1 MPQWCIAYGCTN
13 SSDMK
18 VKKSWHRLPLENKE
32 LLSKWLAKIRRTNTP
47 VNEHSR
53 LCGDHFEA
61 DCFKKIPGSSRVNL
75 KPGSIPTKF
84 CFVQEK
90 TSRKLPAERKSVERK
105 QPHLNVNNPSDG
117 IAECEID
124 NMELEV
130 EESEEERLRR
140 RIKELE
146 LSLEK
151 ETARRKIAE
160 AALETKRFSVKNL
173 RQDPKVFTC
182 IYLSTRDRFVPLNFA
197 PFLQESHLFNSGIVI

>member
-1 MPQWCIAYGCTN
+1 MTSQISRNVKPRLGGDRFAWFVDVLGKILRCSCLFSHFLFEMPQWCIAYGCTN
-13 SSDMK
+13 SSDMEI
-18 VKKSWHRLPLENKE
+18 KKSWHRLPLENKE
-32 LLSKWLAKIRRTNTP
+32 LLSKWLAKIRRTNTNTNTP

-75 KPGSIPTKF
+75 KPGSIPSRF

-90 TSRKLPAERKSVERK
+90 TPWKLLAERKSVDRK
-105 QPHLNVNNPSDG
+105 QPRLNVNNPSDD

-124 NMELEV
+124 NMELEI

-146 LSLEK
+146 LSYVGQGK
-151 ETARRKIAE
+151 FR
-160 AALETKRFSVKNL
+160 
-173 RQDPKVFTC
+173 
-182 IYLSTRDRFVPLNFA
+182 
-197 PFLQESHLFNSGIVI
+197 

>member
-1 MPQWCIAYGCTN
+1 MVIALIRDDVTKISRNIKPRLGGDRFAWFVDVLGKILRCSCLFFHFLFEMPQWCIAYVCTN
-13 SSDMK
+13 SSDMEI
-18 VKKSWHRLPLENKE
+18 KKSRNRLPLENIE

-61 DCFKKIPGSSRVNL
+61 DCFKRIPGSSCVNL

-90 TSRKLPAERKSVERK
+90 TLRKLPAERKSVDRK
-105 QPHLNVNNPSDG
+105 QPHLNVNNLSDD

-124 NMELEV
+124 NMELEI
-130 EESEEERLRR
+130 EESEEELLRR

-146 LSLEK
+146 LSYVGQGK
-151 ETARRKIAE
+151 FR
-160 AALETKRFSVKNL
+160 
-173 RQDPKVFTC
+173 
-182 IYLSTRDRFVPLNFA
+182 
-197 PFLQESHLFNSGIVI
+197 